1 MDAGRR
7 RHFTGRVLS
16 TTNPA
21 SFPDVFDMGKKLGSG
36 QFGTTYV
43 CVERATGQAY
53 ACKCIPKSKLLTE
66 GDVEDVRRE
75 VAILYHVQNQP
86 NIVNIK
92 DAYEDKDHVYIVM
105 ELCAGGELYDTIIKR
120 IEARGVPY
128 SEKDAAEM
136 AKVIVRV
143 VECCHSLGVVHRDL
157 KPENFLLS
165 SRDEATAELKATDFG
180 LSCFYKGEGMSR
192 HCGSPMYMAPEVIKW
207 RPGAFLMAKRP
218 PKYGPEVDVWSAG
231 VIIYALLCG
240 FPPFYH
246 RSHSTKEIFKA
257 VLRGKPT
264 FAIAPWPS
272 ISDHA
277 KELVNSMLNPDPSK
291 RPTAHQVLCECM
303 PSLGHVIRGAFASGG
318 SVLTAWAFHLPPLPL
333 PPPRLWLILPPTHL
347 TDHPWLSDGMSY
359 TETSREFL
367 RRYWTSPAITQRH
380 HHVLVSSPPPHYR
393 PLQVIAE
400 SLREEEIR
408 GLREMFQVMDTDRS
422 GTITV
427 EELRAG
433 LRKFGA
439 QLSDLEINKL
449 MEETDIDQSG
459 EIEYGE
465 FLAATMHLS
474 KLDQQEH
481 LLRAF
486 EFFDRDG
493 SGSITL
499 DELQKACEEL
509 KMSRKEIESMM
520 REVDENN
527 DGTIDYNEF
536 VAMMRET
543 QMQGLSRRDILNGH
557 AGLTDVEM
565 NSQSFRQLMSID

>member
-1 MDAGRR
+1 GRR

-291 RPTAHQVLCECM
+291 RPTAHQVLCDGYG
-303 PSLGHVIRGAFASGG
+303 SQRHHHVLVS
-318 SVLTAWAFHLPPLPL
+318 S
-333 PPPRLWLILPPTHL
+333 PPPHYRPL
-347 TDHPWLSDGMSY
+347 
-359 TETSREFL
+359 
-367 RRYWTSPAITQRH
+367 QRH

-449 MEETDIDQSG
+449 MEEFQPPFFPAPSHPPPPLLQTDIDQSG

-527 DGTIDYNEF
+527 
-536 VAMMRET
+536 V
-543 QMQGLSRRDILNGH
+543 S
-557 AGLTDVEM
+557 
-565 NSQSFRQLMSID
+565 